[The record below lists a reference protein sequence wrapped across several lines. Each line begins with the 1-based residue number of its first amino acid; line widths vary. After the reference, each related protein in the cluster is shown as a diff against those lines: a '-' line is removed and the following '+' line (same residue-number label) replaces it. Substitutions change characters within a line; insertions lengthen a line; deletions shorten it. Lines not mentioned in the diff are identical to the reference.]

1 MPPVTRAGTLDE
13 RGVGSLHIRLLGPI
27 GAERDGE
34 PVSLGGPRQRAVL
47 ARLAIG
53 DGQVVTVD
61 RLVEDVWAG
70 DPPTTAVNT
79 LQSYVSLLRRGL
91 GDPSLLRREGPG
103 YVLAV
108 RRDQLDVSRFEDLVS
123 EGLEALADTPVV
135 ALAKL
140 DAALDEWRGPALADV
155 ADDEWARSVAIAWD
169 ELRLTALEARFDA
182 LLAIGRHAE
191 AAGELERATE
201 EHPLR
206 EGLARQLMIALYR
219 SGRQADALRAYS
231 RTRNVLAEELGLDP
245 TPELVDLQT
254 AILNHDPELAAPTP
268 LPAPP
273 PASAPERSTDDA
285 TRSGTPAVD
294 GSEPSP
300 VPLPGPALRAGHG
313 EFVGREGQLA
323 TLQRIWARVVT
334 SRQSHLALLVGEAG
348 AGKSRLAGRFAAE
361 VHEAGAVVLWGRAT
375 AEAIVPFEPMV
386 EAIRTALRTVSPE
399 ARRRVAAERGHLS
412 VLLPEL
418 EQLVPEAR
426 GYVPQPAVERYLLFE
441 AVSEVLRTESASYP
455 LLVVL
460 DDLHWA
466 DPPSL
471 KLIEHVLRHEHS
483 GRVLVLGAARAP
495 SDNPTPDLDRLA
507 IDLGRDQLLTRVRV
521 NGLGTADVSALLQ
534 ANGHAAALASDL
546 RAATNGNAF
555 FVTELIRHTEGAT
568 IPSEVPESIRAMVGV
583 RLDRLDP
590 TVTQVLNLTAVA
602 GPAATLPVLEA
613 ASGFDGDR
621 LLDAADAALA
631 AGLLIEDGAGRL
643 AMPHALIGQAVL
655 SRLGRTRRLDL
666 HRRIADALERESEL
680 LSSPATLAYHLVE
693 AGPLTDRARQI
704 SAALAAGRHALDVG
718 AYEDATAWCERV
730 DALVADQADAATR
743 AEAALLRS
751 DTARARGDREIAVSA
766 AVDAAALARATAQ
779 PMLIARA
786 AEGWMASL
794 SAVGFDMGQ
803 PADPALVALLE
814 EAIGILPDD
823 DRQHQVRLRSML
835 VSVLVA
841 SWDHRRR
848 ERLAAEALDIAKDDG
863 RPELV
868 ASALLARRL
877 ASWRLDDLDER
888 ADDVLVAVDEAR
900 RAGNVHLELTAA
912 LFAMSDL
919 LEQGCVEEHLR
930 LLERFRARATAL
942 HQPLYLTYAL
952 FIEAGHRLA
961 TGDPAEAERLND
973 EALTLGRRSHGA
985 NAEIV
990 HGGIR
995 YLLAQ
1000 YRGNLASTLS
1010 ESERMATLHPRL
1022 RMWKVAILGA
1032 LIDAGRSDEAHRI
1045 LASFVD
1051 TRAVKLRDNQIFL
1064 PAACALAQAAA
1075 DLGDPERAGV
1085 LHRVLEPYAER
1096 LAVSGL
1102 GGISVGPVSRYAG
1115 IAAHTA
1121 GDLEAAERLLTAAVA
1136 DSVRHGLR
1144 AYEAR
1149 ARADLGRVL
1158 AQRGDTTA
1166 EGEAELRRAGE
1177 LAAEID
1183 LVLPSSG

>member
-1 MPPVTRAGTLDE
+1 
-13 RGVGSLHIRLLGPI
+13 LLGPI

-47 ARLAIG
+47 ARLAIAN
-53 DGQVVTVD
+53 GQVVTVD
-61 RLVEDVWAG
+61 RLVDDVWAG
-70 DPPTTAVNT
+70 DPPATAVNT

-108 RRDQLDVSRFEDLVS
+108 RRDQLDVARFEDLVAQ
-123 EGLEALADTPVV
+123 GLEILGDTPDV
-135 ALAKL
+135 ALARL

-155 ADDEWARSVAIAWD
+155 ADEEWARSVAISWG

-182 LLAIGRHAE
+182 LLALGRHAE
-191 AAGELERATE
+191 ATGELERATE

-206 EGLARQLMIALYR
+206 EGLARRLMIALYR
-219 SGRQADALRAYS
+219 SGRQADALRAYT
-231 RTRNVLAEELGLDP
+231 RTRTVLAEELGLDP
-245 TPELVDLQT
+245 TPELADLQT
-254 AILNHDPELAAPTP
+254 AILNHDPELAAPTGP
-268 LPAPP
+268 LVASAAPP
-273 PASAPERSTDDA
+273 AVAAAVPTDGAS
-285 TRSGTPAVD
+285 TPAVPV
-294 GSEPSP
+294 GAPEPSP

-313 EFVGREGQLA
+313 EFVGREGQLS
-323 TLQRIWARVVT
+323 TLHRIWTRVLT
-334 SRQSHLALLVGEAG
+334 SGQSHLALLVGEAG
-348 AGKSRLAGRFAAE
+348 AGKSRLAGQFAAE
-361 VHEAGAVVLWGRAT
+361 AHEAGAVVLWGRAT

-441 AVSEVLRTESASYP
+441 AVSEVLRTESTSHP

-534 ANGHAAALASDL
+534 ANGQAAALASDL
-546 RAATNGNAF
+546 RAATGGNAF
-555 FVTELIRHTEGAT
+555 FVTELIRNTEGAT
-568 IPSEVPESIRAMVGV
+568 IPAEVPESIRAMVGV
-583 RLDRLDP
+583 RLDGLDP

-602 GPAATLPVLEA
+602 GSAATLPVLEA

-631 AGLLIEDGAGRL
+631 AGLLVEDGAGRL

-666 HRRIADALERESEL
+666 HRRIADALERECEPQ
-680 LSSPATLAYHLVE
+680 SSPATLAYHLVE
-693 AGPLTDRARQI
+693 AGPLTDRARQV

-718 AYEDATAWCERV
+718 AYEDATTWCGRV
-730 DALVADQADAATR
+730 DTLVAGHADVHAH

-751 DTARARGDREIAVSA
+751 DTARACGDREGAVSA
-766 AVDAAALARATAQ
+766 ASQAADLARATSE

-794 SAVGFDMGQ
+794 SGVGFDMGQ
-803 PADPALVALLE
+803 PADSALVALLE
-814 EAIGILPDD
+814 EAIAVLPVDE
-823 DRQHQVRLRSML
+823 RQHHVRLRSML

-848 ERLAAEALDIAKDDG
+848 EHLAAEALDIAKDDG
-863 RPELV
+863 RPELI

-877 ASWRLDDLDER
+877 AEWRLDHLDQR
-888 ADDVLVAVDEAR
+888 TDDVLVAVDEAR

-919 LEQGCVEEHLR
+919 LEQGNVEEHLR
-930 LLERFRARATAL
+930 VLAQFQARAAAL
-942 HQPLYLTYAL
+942 HHPLYLTYAL

-961 TGDPAEAERLND
+961 TGDAAEAERLND
-973 EALTLGRRSHGA
+973 EGLAVGRRSHGA

-1000 YRGNLASTLS
+1000 YRGEAAATLS
-1010 ESERMATLHPRL
+1010 ESQRMAKLHPRL
-1022 RMWKVAILGA
+1022 RMWKITILGA
-1032 LIDAGRSDEAHRI
+1032 LIDAGRRDEARQI
-1045 LASFVD
+1045 LESFVD
-1051 TRAVKLRDNQIFL
+1051 TRAVKLRENQIFL

-1075 DLGDPERAGV
+1075 DLGDAERAGV
-1085 LHRVLEPYAER
+1085 LHATLAPYAER

-1102 GGISVGPVSRYAG
+1102 GGISVGPVSRSAG
-1115 IAAHTA
+1115 IAAHAA
-1121 GDLEAAERLLTAAVA
+1121 GDLDAAVRLLTAAVA
-1136 DSVRHGLR
+1136 DCVRHGLR

-1158 AQRGDTTA
+1158 VERTETRLQ
-1166 EGEAELRRAGE
+1166 GEAELRRASE

-1183 LVLPSSG
+1183 LVLPARG

>member
-1 MPPVTRAGTLDE
+1 MRPVTRAGTLDE

-53 DGQVVTVD
+53 GGQVVTVD

-108 RRDQLDVSRFEDLVS
+108 RRDQLDVARFEDLVS
-123 EGLEALADTPVV
+123 EGLEAVADAPDV

-140 DAALDEWRGPALADV
+140 DAAIDEWRGPALADV
-155 ADDEWARSVAIAWD
+155 ADEEWARSAAVAWG
-169 ELRLTALEARFDA
+169 ELRITALEGRFDA
-182 LLAIGRHAE
+182 LLALGRHAE

-206 EGLARQLMIALYR
+206 EGLARRLMIALYR

-245 TPELVDLQT
+245 TPELVELQT
-254 AILNHDPELAAPTP
+254 AILNHDPELAAPTTVATAP
-268 LPAPP
+268 ASVAGGTTHPAAPP
-273 PASAPERSTDDA
+273 ADGPET
-285 TRSGTPAVD
+285 
-294 GSEPSP
+294 SP
-300 VPLPGPALRAGHG
+300 VPLPGPAVRAGHG
-313 EFVGREGQLA
+313 EFVGREGQLT
-323 TLQRIWARVVT
+323 TLHRLWTRVLT
-334 SRQSHLALLVGEAG
+334 SRQSHLALLIGEAG

-399 ARRRVAAERGHLS
+399 ARRRVAADRGHLS

-441 AVSEVLRTESASYP
+441 AVSEVLRTESANFP

-483 GRVLVLGAARAP
+483 GRVLVLGAARVP
-495 SDNPTPDLDRLA
+495 SDSPTPELERLT

-534 ANGHAAALASDL
+534 AKGHATGLASDL
-546 RAATNGNAF
+546 RTATGGNAF

-568 IPSEVPESIRAMVGV
+568 IPAEVPDSIRAMVGT

-602 GPAATLPVLEA
+602 GTAATLPVLEA

-631 AGLLIEDGAGRL
+631 AGLLVEDGAGRL

-680 LSSPATLAYHLVE
+680 HSSPATLAYHLVE

-704 SAALAAGRHALDVG
+704 SAALAAGQHALDVG

-730 DALVADQADAATR
+730 DALVADHADASAR
-743 AEAALLRS
+743 AEAAILRS
-751 DTARARGDREIAVSA
+751 DTARARGDREVAVSA
-766 AVDAAALARATAQ
+766 ALEAAELARATSQ

-814 EAIGILPDD
+814 EAIATLPDEE
-823 DRQHQVRLRSML
+823 RQHHVRLRSML

-848 ERLAAEALDIAKDDG
+848 ERLATEALDIAKDDG

-919 LEQGCVEEHLR
+919 LEQGCVEEHLQ

-961 TGDPAEAERLND
+961 TGDVAEAERLAD
-973 EALTLGRRSHGA
+973 EGLALGRKSHGA

-990 HGGIR
+990 HGGLR
-995 YLLAQ
+995 FLVAQ
-1000 YRGNLASTLS
+1000 HRGVLASTLTD
-1010 ESERMATLHPRL
+1010 SERMAKLHPRL
-1022 RMWKVAILGA
+1022 RMWKVAMLGA
-1032 LIDAGRSDEAHRI
+1032 LIDAGRRDDARQI

-1051 TRAVKLRDNQIFL
+1051 AHVLKLRDNQIFL

-1075 DLGDPERAGV
+1075 DLDDSERAGV
-1085 LHRVLEPYAER
+1085 LHRALEPYAER

-1121 GDLEAAERLLTAAVA
+1121 GDLDAAERLLTAAV
-1136 DSVRHGLR
+1136 DDTVRYGMR

-1158 AQRGDTTA
+1158 AARPETSAQ
-1166 EGEAELRRAGE
+1166 GEDQLRRAGE
-1177 LAAEID
+1177 LAAELD
-1183 LVLPSSG
+1183 LVLPPSG

>member
-1 MPPVTRAGTLDE
+1 M
-13 RGVGSLHIRLLGPI
+13 
-27 GAERDGE
+27 
-34 PVSLGGPRQRAVL
+34 L

-103 YVLAV
+103 YILAV
-108 RRDQLDVSRFEDLVS
+108 RRDQLDVARFEDLVS
-123 EGLEALADTPVV
+123 EGLEAVADAPDV

-155 ADDEWARSVAIAWD
+155 ADEEWARSAAVAWG
-169 ELRLTALEARFDA
+169 ELRITALEGRFDA
-182 LLAIGRHAE
+182 LLALGRHAE

-206 EGLARQLMIALYR
+206 EGLARRLMIALYR

-245 TPELVDLQT
+245 TPELVELQT
-254 AILNHDPELAAPTP
+254 AILNHDPELAAPTTVATAP
-268 LPAPP
+268 AAVEPASVAGDTTRPAAPP
-273 PASAPERSTDDA
+273 A
-285 TRSGTPAVD
+285 D
-294 GSEPSP
+294 GPEPSP
-300 VPLPGPALRAGHG
+300 VPLPGPAVRAGHG
-313 EFVGREGQLA
+313 EFVGREGQLT
-323 TLQRIWARVVT
+323 TLHRIWERVLT
-334 SRQSHLALLVGEAG
+334 SRQSHLALLIGEAG

-399 ARRRVAAERGHLS
+399 ARRRVAADRGHLS

-441 AVSEVLRTESASYP
+441 AVSEVLRTESANFP

-483 GRVLVLGAARAP
+483 GRVLVLGAARVP
-495 SDNPTPDLDRLA
+495 SDSPTPELERLT

-534 ANGHAAALASDL
+534 AKGHATGLASDL
-546 RAATNGNAF
+546 RTATGGNAF

-568 IPSEVPESIRAMVGV
+568 IPSEVPDSIRAMVGT

-602 GPAATLPVLEA
+602 GTAATLPVLEA

-631 AGLLIEDGAGRL
+631 AGLLVEDGAGRL

-680 LSSPATLAYHLVE
+680 HSSPATLAYHLVE

-704 SAALAAGRHALDVG
+704 SAALAAGQHALDVG
-718 AYEDATAWCERV
+718 AYEDATTWCERV
-730 DALVADQADAATR
+730 DALVADHADASAR
-743 AEAALLRS
+743 VEAALLRS
-751 DTARARGDREIAVSA
+751 DTARARGDRDVAVSA
-766 AVDAAALARATAQ
+766 ALDAAELARATSQ

-786 AEGWMASL
+786 AEGWMVSL

-814 EAIGILPDD
+814 EAIATLPEEE
-823 DRQHQVRLRSML
+823 RQHHVRLRSML

-848 ERLAAEALDIAKDDG
+848 ERLATEALDIAKDDG

-919 LEQGCVEEHLR
+919 LEQGCVEEHIQ

-942 HQPLYLTYAL
+942 HQPVYLTYAL

-961 TGDPAEAERLND
+961 TGDVAEAERLAD
-973 EALTLGRRSHGA
+973 EGLALGRKSHGA

-990 HGGIR
+990 HGGLRFLI
-995 YLLAQ
+995 AQ
-1000 YRGNLASTLS
+1000 HRGVLASTLTD
-1010 ESERMATLHPRL
+1010 SERMAKLHPRL
-1022 RMWKVAILGA
+1022 RMWKVAMLGA
-1032 LIDAGRSDEAHRI
+1032 LIDAGRHDEARQI

-1051 TRAVKLRDNQIFL
+1051 TQVLKLRDNQIFL

-1075 DLGDPERAGV
+1075 DLDDPERADV
-1085 LHRVLEPYAER
+1085 LHRALEPYAER

-1121 GDLEAAERLLTAAVA
+1121 GDLDAAERLLTAAV
-1136 DSVRHGLR
+1136 DDTVRYGMR

-1158 AQRGDTTA
+1158 AARDGTRAQ
-1166 EGEAELRRAGE
+1166 GEAELRRAGD
-1177 LAAEID
+1177 LAAELD
-1183 LVLPSSG
+1183 LVLPPSG